1 MMLSLE
7 LAVTTQEKNSGVFTQ
22 FSTIIGSVCGDNQ
35 EVNHQKGYCWQD
47 TNRSYATI

>member
-7 LAVTTQEKNSGVFTQ
+7 LAVTTQEKNSGVFTR

-47 TNRSYATI
+47 RNHSYAAI